1 MPCGGREATLSLWTA
16 RGWWVAI
23 MGWSWRNKRS
33 TCAGSVLFRGRV
45 APRASEFGHL
55 AERGFILRHVEPSE
69 SAHWA
74 MRLAH
79 PKLGEADVV
88 CLWDCPRPPRQL
100 IDYDPTLTREERE
113 QAYLGESTVS
123 VVVEGQRSD
132 VLRDR
137 KTLLRFLH
145 AVMGNDGVV
154 VVDHTA
160 QRFWPRE
167 ALEDE
172 LAHDADLDIES
183 LYTLHAVTAERDA
196 DDPANDDEDEA
207 EVVWLHS
214 HGLAEIGLFD
224 FDVLRPSEDVLGRG
238 RDVLRAIAFAILDG
252 AVTRG
257 TPRFTLMA
265 PGGDVRFVDVRDFVR
280 RAGRAIN
287 DLRTGADAD
296 HNRDR
301 AVLCD
306 VAGGLMG
313 RLFGRVSPA
322 RVLSSEMPE
331 DVVVP
336 FSSAATELMA
346 ERARGTYLQF
356 RQLAGEFAEFEFPVV
371 AKLGYRVD
379 GGGPDERE
387 HLWFEVNELGDDRLD
402 GTLASEPRGIG
413 RMRKGQRGWHST
425 DAMTDWAIVTPL
437 GTITPR
443 YSVPAR
449 QIRGNRERFRQ
460 LMRAAR
466 RVSEA
471 G

>member
-1 MPCGGREATLSLWTA
+1 L
-16 RGWWVAI
+16 I
-23 MGWSWRNKRS
+23 KS
-33 TCAGSVLFRGRV
+33 TTVGACAGSVLFRGKV

-55 AERGFILRHVEPSE
+55 ADRGFILRHVEPSE

-100 IDYDPTLTREERE
+100 IDFDPMLTREERAE
-113 QAYLGESTVS
+113 AYLGESTVS
-123 VVVEGQRSD
+123 VVLEGQRQD

-137 KTLLRFLH
+137 KTLLRFLY

-154 VVDHTA
+154 AIDHTA

-183 LYTLHAVTAERDA
+183 LYTLHAVTAEHEG
-196 DDPANDDEDEA
+196 DDEDEA

-224 FDVLRPSEDVLGRG
+224 FDVLRPSDDVLGRG
-238 RDVLRAIAFAILDG
+238 RDVLRAVAFAIVEG
-252 AVTRG
+252 AVARN
-257 TPRFTLMA
+257 TPRFSLMG
-265 PGGDVRFVDVRDFVR
+265 PGGDVRLVDVREFVR
-280 RAGRAIN
+280 RAGRALN
-287 DLRTGADAD
+287 DLRTGADED

-301 AVLCD
+301 TVLCD
-306 VAGGLMG
+306 VAGGLLG
-313 RLFGRVSPA
+313 RLFGRLTLA
-322 RVLSSEMPE
+322 RVLSDEMPE
-331 DVVVP
+331 EMIVP
-336 FSSAATELMA
+336 FSTAATNLMA

-356 RQLAGEFAEFEFPVV
+356 RQLAGEFAEFEFPVI

-379 GGGPDERE
+379 GGGPDERA

-402 GTLASEPRGIG
+402 GTLASEPVGIE
-413 RMRKGQRGWHST
+413 RMRKGQRGWHKV
-425 DAMTDWAIVTPL
+425 DLLTDWAIVTPL
-437 GTITPR
+437 GMITPR
-443 YSVPAR
+443 YTVPAR
-449 QIRGNRERFRQ
+449 QIRGNRDRFRQ